1 MIVDFSRP
9 PVKGVGMVRMR
20 TEPDWGCREA
30 PTSLLRHWSRAG
42 RPGSRH
48 SQRKSRSSEWKATG
62 SESCGLV
69 GRAGRAGR
77 VRGKGT
83 CAAVSTIL
91 RGSCSGGGF
100 AGRTATAAGSGWT
113 CWRSQECSA
122 QSLSRVLCCTLCLTS
137 KEDPAGVTQEEHLLL
152 LGNKTT
158 AWILLDICTCWF
170 VSLGSI
176 RLSLPTSGLAR
187 RRRRRVALPWR
198 GVWFF
203 IFHSVASPSEA
214 KLC

>member
-1 MIVDFSRP
+1 MPTVPDIRIKERRRKRRKRRKKKKRRQNMHGKKWPYNLRFP
-9 PVKGVGMVRMR
+9 PGQLARRERQR
-20 TEPDWGCREA
+20 TSTYCCC
-30 PTSLLRHWSRAG
+30 
-42 RPGSRH
+42 GSPPL
-48 SQRKSRSSEWKATG
+48 QKYCWTYV
-62 SESCGLV
+62 CLGLYLPRRLW
-69 GRAGRAGR
+69 RAGRAGR

-158 AWILLDICTCWF
+158 A
-170 VSLGSI
+170 
-176 RLSLPTSGLAR
+176 
-187 RRRRRVALPWR
+187 
-198 GVWFF
+198 
-203 IFHSVASPSEA
+203 
-214 KLC
+214 